1 MRTWRLGRLGV
12 GFLFQRSP
20 AMRISEK
27 DAELGS
33 WINDFPEQK
42 PWCFLRVYPQHF
54 QANPKGPKGP
64 IVSGR
69 FRKHLYKFIIIYRGT
84 CGLPLFFQPAS
95 WKRSSMVLAH
105 LLRREVGSSVSQYL
119 DMCPTWV
126 KWILCSSKLP
136 KTSSLHWPEILTHT
150 HSIGGESWIGTFL
163 IARIFADFCMAV
175 LWDMIHF
182 ETKPFLL
189 AEIQFSETWGPPKK
203 SFLVHICWPQTS
215 IICSLSNVFV
225 PPICGFPQFFL
236 WLQPQ
241 VAAIDGGENGPRALA
256 VQGWGEQH
264 YHLWI

>member
-1 MRTWRLGRLGV
+1 MSDPLIPSKARELLCELGGLEDWELDSCFNARLRWGE
-12 GFLFQRSP
+12 
-20 AMRISEK
+20 EK
-27 DAELGS
+27 DPELGS
-33 WINDFPEQK
+33 WINDFHEQK

-136 KTSSLHWPEILTHT
+136 KTSSLHWPEIWTHT
-150 HSIGGESWIGTFL
+150 HSIGGESRIGTFL
-163 IARIFADFCMAV
+163 IPRIFADFAWPFYGTWSILRQTHFFSRKFNFPKPGVPPKNHSWYIFVDPKHPLYVHFPMFLFHQFVVFPNSSCGCNPRLPPSMAV
-175 LWDMIHF
+175 KM
-182 ETKPFLL
+182 
-189 AEIQFSETWGPPKK
+189 AQGP
-203 SFLVHICWPQTS
+203 
-215 IICSLSNVFV
+215 
-225 PPICGFPQFFL
+225 
-236 WLQPQ
+236 
-241 VAAIDGGENGPRALA
+241 
-256 VQGWGEQH
+256 
-264 YHLWI
+264 